1 MHRRSRGRTPC
12 VRALVDEVG
21 VDTDVDGGV
30 DEVGVDTNGDGG
42 VDTSVDAGVDTNVDG
57 GVDGV
62 FAGATAPR
70 LASRPAALTLG

>member
-1 MHRRSRGRTPC
+1 MHRGSRGRTPC

-21 VDTDVDGGV
+21 LDTDVDGGVDGGV
-30 DEVGVDTNGDGG
+30 DEVGVDTNGDG
-42 VDTSVDAGVDTNVDG
+42 GVDTNVDG

-70 LASRPAALTLG
+70 LASRPAALTPW